1 MGISHVL
8 FSEMYRAYYKMYRGD
23 LLPNTREKQ
32 IKNQQRLLSEF
43 SFVLGLIKY
52 GRENSVFFSGN
63 TLETL
68 NSLPIRSYEDLYPF
82 IERVLNGE
90 DDVLWVGRP
99 NWFSKSSGT
108 TNARSKYIPVTNES
122 IEQNHFLAGRDML
135 ASYLARNSESKLGFD
150 SVVTIS
156 GSIQEESKGG
166 AKIGDIS
173 AVIDKNSPWWAK
185 LSKALPQSILEIKSW
200 DERLPKAVE
209 YIIDEDVKAFAG
221 VTSWLYAVIEESVK
235 KSGKKSATELW
246 PNIEVLFHG
255 GVSIEPY
262 RQSLQ
267 KLIPKNDLYFV
278 EIFNASEGFY
288 AFQDTDDENVGMLLL
303 CGHGIFY
310 EFLDLKN
317 EKVYTLEGVQL
328 GKKYELIITTVS
340 GLWRYKTGDVVTI
353 TSTDPIRVKV
363 SGRTKAVLNT
373 FGEEVMVGNV
383 DMVISKLNSFGYKVF
398 EYTGTTIFKD
408 EKTKGGHEWIIEV
421 EGDFKKDDFVK
432 NFDDLLRE
440 INSDY
445 DAKRRGDIILQP
457 PKIHFVKKGTFYSWM
472 QSRGKIGGQNK
483 IPRLSES
490 RDLFENLIRFI

>member
-1 MGISHVL
+1 
-8 FSEMYRAYYKMYRGD
+8 MYRGD

-52 GRENSVFFSGN
+52 GRENSVVFSGN

-68 NSLPIRSYEDLYPF
+68 NSLPIKSYEDLYPF
-82 IERVLNGE
+82 IERALNGE

-135 ASYLARNSESKLGFD
+135 AVYLARNSESKLGFD

-185 LSKALPQSILEIKSW
+185 LSKTLPQSILEIKSW
-200 DERLPKAVE
+200 DERLPRAVE

-221 VTSWLYAVIEESVK
+221 VTSWLYTVIEESVK
-235 KSGKKSATELW
+235 KSGKKNAADLW

-262 RQSLQ
+262 RPGLQ

-288 AFQDTDDENVGMLLL
+288 AFQDTDDENLGMLLL

-310 EFLDLKN
+310 EFLDLENK
-317 EKVYTLEGVQL
+317 KVYTLEGVQL

-340 GLWRYKTGDVVTI
+340 GLWRYKTGDVVNI

-383 DMVISKLNSFGYKVF
+383 DMVIAKLNSLGYKVF

-408 EKTKGGHEWIIEV
+408 EKTKGGHEWVIEV
-421 EGDFKKDDFVK
+421 EGDFNKEDFIK
-432 NFDDLLRE
+432 SFDDLLRE

-445 DAKRRGDIILQP
+445 DAKRRGDIILQS
-457 PKIHFVKKGTFYSWM
+457 PKIHFVKKGTFYNWM
-472 QSRGKIGGQNK
+472 QSRGKTGGQNK

-490 RDLFENLIRFI
+490 RDLFENLIEFILK